1 MVNMNKVNEFINGEN
16 YEFLLR
22 SIQEKSNI
30 EIDSTI
36 PFVLLDYDKE
46 MLIAARIEI
55 EDLES
60 LLNSY
65 MTEIVSFV
73 EGKMKYDFED
83 EDEYPEGEELID
95 EEKPKTITELPYY
108 KNFLIV
114 YLIEYYLLKKQ
125 PAELGKYLK
134 RIHIP
139 HAATYEREL
148 KDIWRE
154 TLES

>member
-73 EGKMKYDFED
+73 ERKMKYGFED
-83 EDEYPEGEELID
+83 EDEYPEGEELSD

-108 KNFLIV
+108 KNFLIA